1 MINVVKNQLNPTRLC
16 EGKSLLA
23 VLLVSIAPVCLD
35 AQILERL
42 NSMEVSSGSS
52 DVFNLQMYIS
62 KYRFTSQ
69 DFEEDISQKFGR
81 SLRKHYTPTYK
92 EIYGDGEHHAK
103 MLQDDINTTVWV
115 YQQARLAHMKLQQS
129 NEISIRTGTIGFCQ
143 EPLDD
148 PIIMK
153 LPSLITNRL
162 MGAYSTKP
170 TKFRPDN
177 DRVWKLDI
185 RSIAGIC
192 KKVLPCGDHL
202 HVVVLCDGSTFMYF
216 ESDRSVQFL
225 LDRKGV
231 CNAELWS
238 NHFEK
243 EEDLFPD
250 FEKNP
255 PSPGKDLFSNFEFEN
270 EVIEAPAETE

>member
-1 MINVVKNQLNPTRLC
+1 
-16 EGKSLLA
+16 
-23 VLLVSIAPVCLD
+23 
-35 AQILERL
+35 
-42 NSMEVSSGSS
+42 MEVSSGSS
-52 DVFNLQMYIS
+52 DVFKLQMYIS

-69 DFEEDISQKFGR
+69 DFEEDISQKFDR

-129 NEISIRTGTIGFCQ
+129 NEISIHTGTIGFCQ

-177 DRVWKLDI
+177 DRAWKLDL

-192 KKVLPCGDHL
+192 KKPLPCGDHL
-202 HVVVLCDGSTFMYF
+202 HVVVLCNGSAFMYF
-216 ESDRSVQFL
+216 ESDRSIQFL

-250 FEKNP
+250 FEKSS
-255 PSPGKDLFSNFEFEN
+255 PSLGKDGFSNFKFQKK
-270 EVIEAPAETE
+270 VIETPTVTE